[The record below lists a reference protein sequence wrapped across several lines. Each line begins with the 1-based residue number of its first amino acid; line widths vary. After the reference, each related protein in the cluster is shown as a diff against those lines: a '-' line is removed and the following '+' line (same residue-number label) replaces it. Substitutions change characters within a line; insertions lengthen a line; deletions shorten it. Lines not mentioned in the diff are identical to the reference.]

1 MIIELFLS
9 LAVLCS
15 TTVMCIRTSGGFPRF
30 ILEPGLL
37 PGILAILALM
47 IFLGG
52 YGKAFL
58 KIFSSPK
65 KIKETDLSGLKK
77 TETALSYAFKAL
89 ALICFFLM
97 IIAGI
102 YFYLNFFETQTLGF
116 NLSIMLCSIYY
127 MAFFGMLFLT
137 LKAKLRTN
145 IINFMA
151 DDSEPEK
158 VNQISKKQ
166 RLLCIGKI
174 IISIALIICFYN
186 FIIYTSAANN
196 SGLEPLSINYLID
209 IPGLIYIFIPGFLLL
224 AISGNFKIFFRALKY
239 AVKNT
244 KLSVSQKAVS
254 INAIQFL
261 QKVLLLDGIMCIIG
275 GYIAILTNLED
286 KAALGPNFM
295 IASLP
300 LIYALLIDLI
310 LLPVESKISLLCD
323 AE

>member
-9 LAVLCS
+9 LIVLCS
-15 TTVMCIRTSGGFPRF
+15 TAVMCILTSGGLPRN
-30 ILEPGLL
+30 ILEPVLL
-37 PGILAILALM
+37 SGILAILALM
-47 IFLGG
+47 LFLSG

-65 KIKETDLSGLKK
+65 RIKEMDFSDLKK
-77 TETALSYAFKAL
+77 METALTYAFKAL
-89 ALICFFLM
+89 ALICFFFM
-97 IIAGI
+97 IIAGV

-127 MAFFGMLFLT
+127 MAFFCMLFLT
-137 LKAKLRTN
+137 LKAKLRTK
-145 IINFMA
+145 IINFMS

-186 FIIYTSAANN
+186 FIMYTSVANN
-196 SGLEPLSINYLID
+196 SGLEPFNINYFID
-209 IPGLIYIFIPGFLLL
+209 LPGLIYIFIPGFLLL

-239 AVKNT
+239 AAKNT
-244 KLSVSQKAVS
+244 KLSVSQKALS

-261 QKVLLLDGIMCIIG
+261 QKVLLLDGIMCIFS
-275 GYIAILTNLED
+275 GYIAILVNLED
-286 KAALGPNFM
+286 KASLGLNFM
-295 IASLP
+295 VASLP
-300 LIYALLIDLI
+300 MIYALLIDLI
-310 LLPVESKISLLCD
+310 LLPVESKISLLSD